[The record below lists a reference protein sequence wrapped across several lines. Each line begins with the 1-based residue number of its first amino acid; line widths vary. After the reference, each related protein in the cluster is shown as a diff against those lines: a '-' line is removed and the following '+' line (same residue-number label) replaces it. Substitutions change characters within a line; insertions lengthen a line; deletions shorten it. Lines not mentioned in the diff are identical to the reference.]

1 MIIKDQPIAMQ
12 AKIYMYELN
21 NSARENGFKA
31 NEGWEVSR
39 ATHEEKT
46 ELEKKYQLTIWAK
59 VLPEMLAE
67 LFITVK
73 SQLILAKTLVA
84 DGKKSEMNSVA
95 SNDQQYLV
103 AFNPN
108 RLKT

>member
-1 MIIKDQPIAMQ
+1 MKDQTVTMQ
-12 AKIYMYELN
+12 AKIYVYDLN
-21 NSARENGFKA
+21 NLARENGFKA

-39 ATHEEKT
+39 ATNEEKK
-46 ELEKKYQLTIWAK
+46 ELEKKYQLTISAK
-59 VLPEMLAE
+59 VQPEILAE

-73 SQLILAKTLVA
+73 SQLILSKNLMAGDKKT
-84 DGKKSEMNSVA
+84 EMNFVA

-108 RLKT
+108 RLKA